1 MLHFS
6 GTHDRSPAVG
16 GGFQVRFRS
25 RPGAAVLIGV
35 GCCLL
40 VWTPLLE
47 AATKVWIGGSSGWST
62 PAAWSPAGVPDA
74 ADEIQVDAGSIQL
87 DVAVTISNRLTWSG
101 GTIRNGALRIAAGA
115 TAELNGSGD
124 KALQNVSLVNE
135 GALRVNQGRLAFLF
149 TGSSQYATLTNQV
162 GGLIEIVDT
171 AQVALANPSGYTPAA
186 LALVN
191 EGVIRKTGAGTG
203 AVAMVPLA
211 NRGRVE
217 VVAGLLQ
224 WTGGGISPGTFH
236 VPEGSA
242 MDLHTGTYALA
253 GSRWEGSGAVRLRND
268 ATVTGAFHAENFG
281 ITGGAIN
288 GEFDVDGAFEWTG
301 GNLVGA
307 RVRLGAGQHQI
318 AGSATK
324 EMRNA
329 GLSNAGQLLVTG
341 SSVGLRFIASGQ
353 SASITNEAAGTITL
367 TGNAVIEQRNPSGYT
382 PAHLVLVNAGT
393 LRSSGIATNRIQDIP
408 LNNSGVAEVEEG
420 RLVHRGGGD
429 STGRWTVAAGAVSEW
444 QSGRYRLTEATVDGP
459 GSTLL
464 NGTLTLEGSASV
476 EEFEFKSG
484 TMAGAC
490 ELRRG
495 FRWTGG
501 SLVGCS
507 LRLGAGNHWIAG
519 DGGQTLQNTVVVNEG
534 RLIAE
539 GTIVG
544 CNFSGSSQ
552 YAVLTNETSGV
563 LELRADSRI
572 RQVNPSGYTPL
583 KLALVN
589 QGLMVSAAEGTN
601 WVESI
606 PLHNQGTI
614 EITEGTL
621 RQTGGGV
628 SPGEVEIASGAAF
641 KLSGGIYDLD
651 GGHWTGPG
659 MARIVA
665 SSRLLGVF
673 EAENFGLAGGDLD
686 GTFDV
691 SGGFEWTGGWL
702 VNAEARFGRG
712 NHRIAG
718 AGGQTLRNTVLRN
731 AGHLVAEGTIVGCN
745 FSGSSQYAVLTNETS
760 GVLELRA
767 DSRIRQVNPSG
778 YTPLKL
784 ALVNQGLMV
793 SAAEGTNWVESIPLH
808 NEGTIQIPEGMLR
821 HTGGGTSPGRFEVGA
836 AGRFEFS
843 AGTYQLEGS
852 QWSGP
857 GAAAIVGT
865 ATVQGAFAAEDL
877 RLEKGDLSGA
887 CEISGG
893 FHWTGGNLLNAQVR
907 LGPGE
912 HRISGPD
919 SKVLHRSTLTNAGH
933 LVVEATTVAL
943 MFNGGSQTA
952 AVDNGVG
959 GQLDLLGGARIELR
973 NPSGYTPLRMG
984 VFNDGV
990 LRKVGGGT
998 AVLAGVPLVNRASSE
1013 LMDGVMRVEGNA
1025 TFEAGGKLTVGL
1037 GAEPGLQITGT
1048 ATLGGVLE
1056 VATAPGFE
1064 VTAGATYTPLS
1075 AGVISSQFVNDVAL
1089 NPGHIY
1095 EYSMGYS
1102 AKLLTLT
1109 AEGGLMQPIELIG
1122 PRLTEGVMELDIIGR
1137 SGLQYGI
1144 ESSTNLVTWQL
1155 DFTTNGPADT
1165 LTVVDPRVPLVPSRY
1180 YRVGVLP

>member
-1 MLHFS
+1 
-6 GTHDRSPAVG
+6 
-16 GGFQVRFRS
+16 
-25 RPGAAVLIGV
+25 
-35 GCCLL
+35 
-40 VWTPLLE
+40 
-47 AATKVWIGGSSGWST
+47 
-62 PAAWSPAGVPDA
+62 
-74 ADEIQVDAGSIQL
+74 
-87 DVAVTISNRLTWSG
+87 
-101 GTIRNGALRIAAGA
+101 
-115 TAELNGSGD
+115 
-124 KALQNVSLVNE
+124 
-135 GALRVNQGRLAFLF
+135 
-149 TGSSQYATLTNQV
+149 
-162 GGLIEIVDT
+162 
-171 AQVALANPSGYTPAA
+171 
-186 LALVN
+186 
-191 EGVIRKTGAGTG
+191 
-203 AVAMVPLA
+203 
-211 NRGRVE
+211 
-217 VVAGLLQ
+217 
-224 WTGGGISPGTFH
+224 
-236 VPEGSA
+236 
-242 MDLHTGTYALA
+242 
-253 GSRWEGSGAVRLRND
+253 
-268 ATVTGAFHAENFG
+268 
-281 ITGGAIN
+281 
-288 GEFDVDGAFEWTG
+288 
-301 GNLVGA
+301 
-307 RVRLGAGQHQI
+307 
-318 AGSATK
+318 
-324 EMRNA
+324 
-329 GLSNAGQLLVTG
+329 
-341 SSVGLRFIASGQ
+341 
-353 SASITNEAAGTITL
+353 
-367 TGNAVIEQRNPSGYT
+367 
-382 PAHLVLVNAGT
+382 
-393 LRSSGIATNRIQDIP
+393 
-408 LNNSGVAEVEEG
+408 
-420 RLVHRGGGD
+420 
-429 STGRWTVAAGAVSEW
+429 
-444 QSGRYRLTEATVDGP
+444 
-459 GSTLL
+459 
-464 NGTLTLEGSASV
+464 
-476 EEFEFKSG
+476 
-484 TMAGAC
+484 
-490 ELRRG
+490 
-495 FRWTGG
+495 
-501 SLVGCS
+501 
-507 LRLGAGNHWIAG
+507 
-519 DGGQTLQNTVVVNEG
+519 
-534 RLIAE
+534 
-539 GTIVG
+539 
-544 CNFSGSSQ
+544 
-552 YAVLTNETSGV
+552 
-563 LELRADSRI
+563 
-572 RQVNPSGYTPL
+572 
-583 KLALVN
+583 
-589 QGLMVSAAEGTN
+589 
-601 WVESI
+601 
-606 PLHNQGTI
+606 
-614 EITEGTL
+614 
-621 RQTGGGV
+621 
-628 SPGEVEIASGAAF
+628 
-641 KLSGGIYDLD
+641 
-651 GGHWTGPG
+651 
-659 MARIVA
+659 
-665 SSRLLGVF
+665 
-673 EAENFGLAGGDLD
+673 
-686 GTFDV
+686 
-691 SGGFEWTGGWL
+691 
-702 VNAEARFGRG
+702 
-712 NHRIAG
+712 
-718 AGGQTLRNTVLRN
+718 VLRN

-767 DSRIRQVNPSG
+767 ESRIQQVNPSG